1 MNQEKLQEVFSN
13 EDFVKE
19 LLSKETPEEVQEML
33 AEKEIDI
40 TIEEI
45 KETRKILIKKA
56 EQQTAEGEELTDDDL
71 EDVAGGIAPL
81 LAVAL
86 WYGACAIGF
95 AIMFEVNSRKT
106 GERW

>member
-1 MNQEKLQEVFSN
+1 MRNGSV
-13 EDFVKE
+13 
-19 LLSKETPEEVQEML
+19 LSKSLSQITREDGNIVSFLYGEPTSLPVIEVV
-33 AEKEIDI
+33 
-40 TIEEI
+40 
-45 KETRKILIKKA
+45 
-56 EQQTAEGEELTDDDL
+56 TDDDL

>member
-1 MNQEKLQEVFSN
+1 MDENKIPENVENTQ
-13 EDFVKE
+13 
-19 LLSKETPEEVQEML
+19 PEEVQEML